1 VYRITDQGEAAFLD
15 LLQETPADT
24 STEDARFR
32 VRLAFFRYLPPE
44 TRIRLLERRRGFLA
58 ERLDAIDESLRS
70 QREAADDYT
79 LAVMEH
85 GRTATESDIEWIDD
99 LITNE
104 RTKTE
109 RPEHRGGARTRRTAV
124 LTRKERT

>member
-1 VYRITDQGEAAFLD
+1 MGVFTRGFERK
-15 LLQETPADT
+15 
-24 STEDARFR
+24 RFR

-58 ERLDAIDESLRS
+58 ERLDAIDESLRF

-109 RPEHRGGARTRRTAV
+109 RPEHRRGARTRRTAV